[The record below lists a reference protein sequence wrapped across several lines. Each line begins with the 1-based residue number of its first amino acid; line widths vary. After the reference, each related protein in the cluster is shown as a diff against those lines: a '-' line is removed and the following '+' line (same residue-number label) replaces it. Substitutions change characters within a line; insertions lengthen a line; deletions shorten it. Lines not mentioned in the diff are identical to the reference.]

1 MSNQAAIKA
10 RIKSIN
16 TTKKITSAMQLIST
30 VKLQKYRNL
39 AYKTIS
45 YESEIENCIKRI
57 LNSNFDLECSYL
69 KENDINNKLFIIFC
83 SDMGMCGAYNNN
95 LLKLILKEVKNDDYI
110 FLIGGK
116 IYNQLKRYN
125 YNILNDYLN
134 SDKID
139 YHELNKISKQ
149 AIAMFDDKKIS
160 SINVIYTKFK
170 NNVSFNDDIKQILPI
185 KIEKKDIHYPEV
197 LYEPNS
203 NEVLNDLI
211 PLFLESLIYRLF
223 IESKTCEHGSRRF
236 AMENATNNADELN
249 EKLLLEFNQARQA
262 SITSEITEI
271 VAGADAL

>member
-95 LLKLILKEVKNDDYI
+95 LLKLILKEVKKDDYI

-170 NNVSFNDDIKQILPI
+170 NNVSFNEDIKQILPI

-211 PLFLESLIYRLF
+211 PLLLESLIYRLF

>member
-1 MSNQAAIKA
+1 MGNQAAIKA

-95 LLKLILKEVKNDDYI
+95 LLKLILKEVKKDDYI
-110 FLIGGK
+110 YLIGGK

-139 YHELNKISKQ
+139 YHKLNKISKQ
-149 AIAMFDDKKIS
+149 AIAMFDNKKIS

-170 NNVSFNDDIKQILPI
+170 NNVSFNEDIKQILPI

-203 NEVLNDLI
+203 NVVLNDLI
-211 PLFLESLIYRLF
+211 PLLSESLIYRLF
-223 IESKTCEHGSRRF
+223 IESQTCEHGSRRF

-249 EKLLLEFNQARQA
+249 EKLLLEYNQARQA